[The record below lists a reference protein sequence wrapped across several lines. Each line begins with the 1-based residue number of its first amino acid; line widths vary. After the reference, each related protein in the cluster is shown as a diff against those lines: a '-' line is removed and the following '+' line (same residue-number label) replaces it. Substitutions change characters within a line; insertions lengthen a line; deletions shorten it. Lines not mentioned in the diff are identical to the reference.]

1 MTQQLI
7 LARGLPASG
16 KTTYS
21 KKWVE
26 ENPNER
32 VRVSRD
38 DLRMKLFNY
47 WHHPDSTP
55 QGKQQEREK
64 DVTHHQTNI
73 IMKSLHEGKNVIV
86 DNTNLNPRVF
96 RDFTKLL
103 KQHPEATLTN
113 IDFNTPIGECIKR
126 NAQRER
132 KVPER
137 VIRSMAARYTNGDG
151 TKFHLFPGTYP
162 TKPITLP
169 SERKNTFGFDMD
181 GTLANVDSIL
191 HYVRKD
197 SRYKDFDSFH
207 RSSYFSPP
215 NQNVVDILFEAADKG
230 FTIIIATGRNEKY
243 RDVTQ
248 AWLDE
253 HNIPYDNIFMRP
265 EDDFSPDTVIKNN
278 IFQQINQHYHMV
290 HFVDDRTDIAKVW
303 EDNGVSTSLITP
315 ETDDLS
321 KLPRKWSVPNPFA
334 TGKCLKCG
342 RVLKN
347 PDSLLGP
354 ECAKKAN

>member
-1 MTQQLI
+1 MTQKLI
-7 LARGLPASG
+7 LTRGLPASG
-16 KTTYS
+16 KSTYA

-26 ENPNER
+26 EKPEER
-32 VRVSRD
+32 VRVNRD
-38 DLRMKLFNY
+38 NLRKQLFNY
-47 WHHPDSTP
+47 WYHPSTIP
-55 QGKQQEREK
+55 HGKQQEREHE
-64 DVTHHQTNI
+64 VTHHQTNI
-73 IMKSLHEGKNVIV
+73 ILKGLRSGKDVIV

-96 RDFTKLL
+96 RDFQKLL
-103 KQHPEATLTN
+103 KQFPKVEFTN
-113 IDFNTPIGECIKR
+113 VDFNTPVKECLRR
-126 NAQRER
+126 NSERER
-132 KVPER
+132 KVPEH
-137 VIRSMAARYTNGDG
+137 VIHSMAARYTNGDG

-162 TKPITLP
+162 TKPIILP
-169 SERKNTFGFDMD
+169 TERKNTFGFDMD

-215 NQNVVDILFEAADKG
+215 NQNVVDILFEAVDKG
-230 FTIIIATGRNEKY
+230 FTIVIVTGRNEKY

-253 HNIPYDNIFMRP
+253 NNIPYDNIFMRP
-265 EDDFSPDTVIKNN
+265 EDDFRPDTVIKNN

-303 EDNGVSTSLITP
+303 EENGVSTSLITP

-321 KLPRKWSVPNPFA
+321 VLPRQWKVANPFA
-334 TGKCLKCG
+334 TGKCVKCG
-342 RVLKN
+342 KKLNN
-347 PDSLLGP
+347 PNSILGP
-354 ECAKKAN
+354 ECSKNS